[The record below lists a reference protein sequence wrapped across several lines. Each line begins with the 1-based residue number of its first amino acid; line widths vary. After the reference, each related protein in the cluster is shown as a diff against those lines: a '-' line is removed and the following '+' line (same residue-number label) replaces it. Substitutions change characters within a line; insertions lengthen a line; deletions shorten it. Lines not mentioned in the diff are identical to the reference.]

1 MKINFNQPKYLLPMI
16 LLPFICFFFWIYS
29 LMAGEPEAEGK
40 EVPGMQNQIGNA
52 SPEVQKK
59 AFDDK
64 LDAFSEQFKH
74 ADGNSAVNPISEKQY
89 NLDSIDVL
97 MKQRFGGAPPA
108 GGNLPHA
115 SGMTPAQQGMGRLA
129 GQDQALTDA
138 LAQLKNS
145 GSVAGGYRPETYGGY
160 SPGYVAPA
168 AEVPALKEKDPME
181 IFKAQMKYMDSVSKA
196 ADPEYQAEQK
206 RQAAMDKAEAL
217 RKSTPKLSVQKDVT
231 YSGVFNTVK
240 PGRTDNFI
248 TAVIDENMTGY
259 AGSRIRL
266 RLLEDIRAG
275 KTLVRKG
282 TYLYALISGFG
293 DQRVTLS
300 VRSILQDGKIL
311 PVKLDLYD
319 TDGLAGLYVPESA
332 FREFTKDL
340 GGGSMQGVNIQG
352 NSTDA
357 NQFLMSSLDK
367 MFQSTSSAIAS
378 LIRKNKAKIK
388 YNSYI
393 YLIDTEELQN
403 AQQDY

>member
-1 MKINFNQPKYLLPMI
+1 MLPMI
-16 LLPFICFFFWIYS
+16 LLPFLCFFFWIYS
-29 LMAGEPEAEGK
+29 LMAREPESKGK
-40 EVPGMQNQIGNA
+40 EVAGMQGQIGNA
-52 SPEVQKK
+52 SPEVQKR

-64 LDAFSEQFKH
+64 LDAFSDQFKQ
-74 ADGNSAVNPISEKQY
+74 ADGNSAVNPINEETY
-89 NLDSIDVL
+89 NLDSIDRL
-97 MKQRFGGAPPA
+97 MKHRFGGAPPA
-108 GGNLPHA
+108 GGTLPYA
-115 SGMTPAQQGMGRLA
+115 SGLTPSQQGMDRMS
-129 GQDQALTDA
+129 GQDQALADA
-138 LAQLKNS
+138 LSQLKN
-145 GSVAGGYRPETYGGY
+145 GGAGAGGYARDPYAAY
-160 SPGYVAPA
+160 PSYVSPPVDPFP
-168 AEVPALKEKDPME
+168 VKEKDPME

-196 ADPEYQAEQK
+196 ADPEYQAERK
-206 RQAAMDKAEAL
+206 RQAALDKAEAL
-217 RKSTPKLSVQKDVT
+217 RKNTPKLSVQKDVT

-248 TAVIDENMTGY
+248 TAVIDENITGY

-319 TDGLAGLYVPESA
+319 TDGLPGLYVPESA